1 MPGLIELDDDTA
13 FAARLRA
20 ERERL
25 GLALHE
31 LAHLGGCV
39 DATQR
44 HYEAGSKPIPVGYLQ
59 ALNARTDVD
68 VWFVITG
75 QPGATE

>member
-1 MPGLIELDDDTA
+1 MPGLIELDDDTT
-13 FAARLRA
+13 FGARLRA

-25 GLALHE
+25 GLEVHE
-31 LAHLGGCV
+31 LAHLAGRP
-39 DATQR
+39 DATQKR
-44 HYEAGSKPIPVGYLQ
+44 YEAGATPIPVDYLQ
-59 ALNARTDVD
+59 ALNARSDVD